1 MIEEFKKFIIR
12 GNVMDMAV
20 GIIIGAAFG
29 TIVKSLVSDVIMPPI
44 GLLMGGVDFTNIFS
58 VLSEGETPGPYL
70 TLVAAQE
77 AGAVTVNWGV
87 FINTVISFL
96 IVAFAIFLVIKSVNK
111 LKEEQEV
118 EEEPPAEP
126 EPTNEEKLLTEI
138 RDLLKPR

>member
-1 MIEEFKKFIIR
+1 
-12 GNVMDMAV
+12 
-20 GIIIGAAFG
+20 
-29 TIVKSLVSDVIMPPI
+29 MPPI
-44 GLLMGGVDFTNIFS
+44 GLLMGGVDFANIFS

-70 TLVAAQE
+70 TLTAAQE
-77 AGAVTVNWGV
+77 AGAVTVNWGI

-96 IVAFAIFLVIKSVNK
+96 IVAFAIFLIIKSVNK

-118 EEEPPAEP
+118 EEESPAEP